1 MPFDFTTA
9 MIQATSPVASAPGGP
24 ALTGTGVLV
33 SDPAPDGTPR
43 VVLVTARHVLQN
55 IGAGPIY
62 LGLRLKN
69 PDGSWRLEW
78 RAEPSTDQ
86 GRPLWTQHPA
96 YDVAVMAVAVP
107 PEVAQAAIPAS
118 WFADADTLARE
129 DVEAGD
135 PVEVLGYPAGYAAD
149 NSGFPILR
157 LGHLA
162 SYPLAPATEA
172 TFLVDFPVVSGNS
185 GGPVFISRR
194 IEKRPALVGAEGP
207 QPDEFIAGIV
217 AQQIVPG
224 GQSISLGLAVHS
236 LYVRQ
241 TLQLLDQPRPIAP
254 PVSLAP
260 STKSAPAG

>member
-43 VVLVTARHVLQN
+43 VVLVTVRHVLAN
-55 IGAGPIY
+55 IPGGQVY
-62 LGLRLKN
+62 LGLHLKN

-78 RAEPSTDQ
+78 RVEPSADQ
-86 GRPLWTQHPA
+86 GRTLWVQHPK
-96 YDVAVMAVAVP
+96 YDVAVLPVSVP
-107 PEVAQAAIPAS
+107 PEVAQAAIPVS
-118 WFADADTLARE
+118 WFADADTFARQ

-149 NSGFPILR
+149 GRGFAILR

-162 SYPLAPATEA
+162 SYPLTPETEG

-185 GGPVFISRR
+185 GGPVFTSRR
-194 IEKRPALVGAEGP
+194 VGHGPALVGAAGP
-207 QPDEFIAGIV
+207 QPDEFIAGLV

-224 GQSISLGLAVHS
+224 GQSINLGLAVHAV
-236 LYVRQ
+236 YIRQ
-241 TLQLLDQPRPIAP
+241 TLQLLDQPQPAP
-254 PVSLAP
+254 VAP
-260 STKSAPAG
+260 STNSAPAP

>member
-33 SDPAPDGTPR
+33 SDPAPDGAPR

-55 IGAGPIY
+55 MPDGQVY
-62 LGLRLKN
+62 LGLHLRN

-78 RAEPSTDQ
+78 RAEPSADQ

-96 YDVAVMAVAVP
+96 YDVAVLPVTVP
-107 PEVAQAAIPAS
+107 PEAAEAAIPVS
-118 WFADADTLARE
+118 WFADADTFTRE

-135 PVEVLGYPAGYAAD
+135 AVEVLGYPAGYAAD
-149 NSGFPILR
+149 GRGFPVLR
-157 LGHLA
+157 LGHMA
-162 SYPLAPATEA
+162 SYPLTPRSEG

-185 GGPVFISRR
+185 GGPVFTSRR
-194 IEKRPALVGAEGP
+194 VGKRPALVGAEGP
-207 QPDEFIAGIV
+207 QPDEFVAGII
-217 AQQIVPG
+217 AQQITPG
-224 GQSISLGLAVHS
+224 GQPIALGLAVHA

-241 TLQLLDQPRPIAP
+241 TLQLLDEP
-254 PVSLAP
+254 PVQPVPLAP
-260 STKSAPAG
+260 STNSVATP